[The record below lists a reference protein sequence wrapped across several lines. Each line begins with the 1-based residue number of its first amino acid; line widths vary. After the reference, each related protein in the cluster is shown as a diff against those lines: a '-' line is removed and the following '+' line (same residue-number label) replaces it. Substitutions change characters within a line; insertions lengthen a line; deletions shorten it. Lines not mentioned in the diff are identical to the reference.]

1 MDPAH
6 PDPDLETPE
15 GVARWR
21 KAQRERLLE
30 SRMGIPGPERREAD
44 RKIIARLEGEVGTIR
59 GAVVSV
65 YWPFRGEPDLRPFM
79 ETVVAQGGRLALP
92 VVVER
97 RRPMVFRAWRP
108 GEPLEDGV
116 WGIPIPPEEAE
127 LLDPDV
133 VITPVVGFDRACYR
147 LGYGGG
153 YYDRTL
159 ASLPRRPLLVGV
171 GYALAAL
178 KTIHPQPHDVPLDLV
193 VTERET
199 VRPAGGKG

>member
-1 MDPAH
+1 MDPER

-44 RKIIARLEGEVGTIR
+44 RKIISRLEGEVGTIR

-79 ETVVAQGGRLALP
+79 DHVVAQGGRLALP

-97 RRPMVFRAWRP
+97 ERPMVFRAWTP
-108 GEPLEDGV
+108 GNPLEDGV

-127 LLDPDV
+127 VLAPDV

-159 ASLPRRPLLVGV
+159 ASLPERPLFVGV
-171 GYALAAL
+171 GYAQAAL
-178 KTIHPQPHDVPLDLV
+178 ESIHPQPHDVPMDLV
-193 VTERET
+193 VTE
-199 VRPAGGKG
+199 GGRSCAHEGSP

>member
-1 MDPAH
+1 MDPER
-6 PDPDLETPE
+6 PDPDLVTPE

-30 SRMGIPGPERREAD
+30 SRMGIPGRERREAD
-44 RKIIARLEGEVGTIR
+44 RKIISRLEGEVGTIR

-79 ETVVAQGGRLALP
+79 DHVVAQGGRLALP

-97 RRPMVFRAWRP
+97 ERPMVFRAWTP
-108 GEPLEDGV
+108 GKPLEDGV
-116 WGIPIPPEEAE
+116 WGIPIPPEGAE
-127 LLDPDV
+127 VLAPDV

-159 ASLPRRPLLVGV
+159 ASLPERPLFVGV
-171 GYALAAL
+171 GYAQAAL
-178 KTIHPQPHDVPLDLV
+178 ESIYPQPHDIPLDLV
-193 VTERET
+193 LTE
-199 VRPAGGKG
+199 GGRSCAHEGGP

>member
-79 ETVVAQGGRLALP
+79 DTVVAQGGQLALP
-92 VVVER
+92 VVVGR
-97 RRPMVFRAWRP
+97 GRPLAFRAWRP

-116 WGIPIPPEEAE
+116 WGIPIPPEEAKV
-127 LLDPDV
+127 LAPDV

-159 ASLPRRPLLVGV
+159 ASLPKRPLVVGV

-178 KTIHPQPHDVPLDLV
+178 DTIHPQPHDVPLDLV
-193 VTERET
+193 ITERG
-199 VRPAGGKG
+199 RPCAHEGGR